1 MGHHGVA
8 FCMTFTSIMSERA
21 EDAKGPRPAAPDFF
35 GDLNLDQVVE
45 AIVAGREEYDLRPFF
60 FAPLK
65 TVDAIKYRHEIM
77 QELEVAGVR
86 EAIRSFARSM
96 GRTRRFRGI
105 SDKMVNKNVR
115 EGWFLNA
122 VEAYCEAVSGLAHD
136 LSASSPKS
144 RGLSSFL
151 EYLKK
156 YAESSEFTSLA
167 AETKK
172 VRADLSTAKYCL
184 LIRGNQF
191 SVRKYEGEA
200 EYSAEVEATFQK
212 FKQGAV
218 KDYRIEIPD
227 YLDVNHLEEA
237 ALDFVARLYPEVF
250 QGLDSYCAKH
260 ADFLDKTVASFDREI
275 QFYVATLDLV
285 AQLRETGLQFCYP
298 EVSDGSKEVSS
309 RDGFDLA
316 LAIKLMSEK
325 SSVVTND
332 FFLKGDERIFVVNGP
347 NQGGKTTFARAFGQ
361 LHYMASLGCPVP
373 GRDAKLFL
381 FDKIFTHFEREEDI
395 SDLRSKLEDDLVRIH
410 SILDKCTPGSIVIIN
425 ELFSSSAL
433 PDAVFLGKKVLER
446 IIRLDSLCIYVTFL
460 DELSTLDKTVSVL
473 SMVRPD
479 NPEVCTFKI
488 VRRPA
493 DGLAYAQSI
502 ANKYRLSYAAIKERI
517 QS

>member
-1 MGHHGVA
+1 MGDSEVA
-8 FCMTFTSIMSERA
+8 SSMTFTSILHEKP
-21 EDAKGPRPAAPDFF
+21 EDSAQPTPSAPDYFV
-35 GDLNLDQVVE
+35 DLNLDQVVD
-45 AIVAGREEYDLRPFF
+45 ALVAGREEYGLRPFF
-60 FAPLK
+60 LAPLRS
-65 TVDAIKYRHEIM
+65 VDAIDYRHEIM
-77 QELEVAGVR
+77 QELEGAGVR
-86 EAIRSFARSM
+86 DAIRSFARAM
-96 GRTRRFRGI
+96 GKMRRCRGI
-105 SDKMVNKNVR
+105 SERLISKNVK

-122 VEAYCEAVSGLAHD
+122 VEAYCEAVSGLARD
-136 LSASSPKS
+136 LDAAAPKS

-156 YAESSEFTSLA
+156 YAESDDFTSLA
-167 AETKK
+167 ADTKK
-172 VRADLSTAKYCL
+172 VRADLSTAKYAL

-200 EYSAEVEATFQK
+200 EYSAEVEKTFQK

-227 YLDVNHLEEA
+227 FLDVNHLEEA

-250 QGLDSYCAKH
+250 QGLDSYCDKRAS
-260 ADFLDKTVASFDREI
+260 FLDKTVATFDREV

-285 AQLRETGLQFCYP
+285 AQLRATGLQFCYP
-298 EVSDGSKEVSS
+298 KVSDSKQVSSKE
-309 RDGFDLA
+309 GFDLA
-316 LAIKLMSEK
+316 LAIKMMQEK

-332 FFLKGDERIFVVNGP
+332 FYLQGDERIFVVNGP

-361 LHYMASLGCPVP
+361 LHYLASLGCPVP
-373 GRDAKLFL
+373 GTEARLFL
-381 FDKIFTHFEREEDI
+381 FDRIFTHFEREEDI

-410 SILDKCTPGSIVIIN
+410 SILDKCTPNSLVIIN

-446 IIRLDSLCIYVTFL
+446 IIRLDALCIYVTFL
-460 DELSTLDKTVSVL
+460 DELSTLEKTVSVL
-473 SMVRPD
+473 STVRPD
-479 NPEVCTFKI
+479 RPEVCTFKI
-488 VRRPA
+488 VRKPA

-502 ANKYRLSYAAIKERI
+502 ANKYRLSYSSIKERI